1 MILLP
6 HAAYN
11 LYLQTSMLLLDACST
26 QEVEHPNNDDE
37 DPPVPENS
45 QTSASSTPN
54 GAMPGSAW
62 LDASLT
68 MHEAA
73 ARAREW
79 LLDELTPDDTTQAIV
94 LFDNEERARQ
104 LAAWL
109 RVGDGGCKRV
119 HLVERAALHR
129 LYPFLFRA
137 GAQSLTL
144 PNEIIPRRLF
154 LGAAVTANA
163 EALRLLRITHV
174 VSLLDRSIA
183 TPRAPVGHL
192 LVRIVDT
199 PSADM
204 DGALLEALPVIEA
217 ALREPEGRVLVHCEA
232 GQSRS
237 ATVVVAA
244 LMANIAQMAP
254 APSLGVDEALALVAA
269 QRPNVRPNDG
279 FKACLK
285 RAAWMPSAPAVEVD
299 YF

>member
-1 MILLP
+1 MTSILLP

-37 DPPVPENS
+37 DPPVPEYSQTSASSTPKVPENS
-45 QTSASSTPN
+45 QTSASLTPN

-62 LDASLT
+62 LDASLPV
-68 MHEAA
+68 HEAA

-109 RVGDGGCKRV
+109 GVGDGGCKRV

-174 VSLLDRSIA
+174 VSLLDRSMA

-232 GQSRS
+232 GQ
-237 ATVVVAA
+237 
-244 LMANIAQMAP
+244 
-254 APSLGVDEALALVAA
+254 
-269 QRPNVRPNDG
+269 
-279 FKACLK
+279 
-285 RAAWMPSAPAVEVD
+285 
-299 YF
+299 